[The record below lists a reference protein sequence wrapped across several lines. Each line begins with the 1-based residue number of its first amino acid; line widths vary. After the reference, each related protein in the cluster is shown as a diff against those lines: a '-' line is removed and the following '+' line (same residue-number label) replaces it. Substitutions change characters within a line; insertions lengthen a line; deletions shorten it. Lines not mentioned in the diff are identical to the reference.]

1 VFALL
6 VFAGPLSV
14 VCGPRRVPRF
24 GDGQRARSDG
34 QLTTDNGPNSVNLR
48 LMLMKVVTIFGS
60 SLPPEASRAYAEARQ
75 LGKLLAEAG
84 FAICNGGYKGLM
96 EASARGAREA
106 GGHTIGVTCEVWP
119 GKANPWIVEE
129 VRTKSFPQRIMT
141 LLERGDAYVVL
152 AGGTGTLAELAL
164 AWEMMNKAS
173 LSKTVGGNKP
183 LLVMSPYWQPV
194 ITCLEQEGQLN
205 SSQKEWKSPA
215 MEIVTMVTSPE
226 QAVEYLK
233 KNLQPRSRVSEL

>member
-1 VFALL
+1 
-6 VFAGPLSV
+6 
-14 VCGPRRVPRF
+14 
-24 GDGQRARSDG
+24 
-34 QLTTDNGPNSVNLR
+34 
-48 LMLMKVVTIFGS
+48 MKVVTIFGS

-106 GGHTIGVTCEVWP
+106 GGHTIGITCEVWP

-215 MEIVTMVTSPE
+215 MEIVTLVTSP
-226 QAVEYLK
+226 QQVIEYLN
-233 KNLQPRSRVSEL
+233 KNKP